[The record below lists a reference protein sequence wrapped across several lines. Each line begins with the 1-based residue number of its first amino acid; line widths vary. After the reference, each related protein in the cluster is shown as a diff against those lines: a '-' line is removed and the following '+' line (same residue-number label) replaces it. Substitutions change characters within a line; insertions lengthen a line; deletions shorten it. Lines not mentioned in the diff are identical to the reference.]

1 MFDIY
6 SIEND
11 LMPISDLTNTGG
23 TLGKCLADIKKYSN
37 ASDFLKNLSQR
48 AILAH
53 SF

>member
-1 MFDIY
+1 MYDLY

-11 LMPISDLTNTGG
+11 PIPIGDLTNTGG

-37 ASDFLKNLSQR
+37 ASDFLKDLSQR

-53 SF
+53 SL